1 MVALLDAGT
10 SLWRLFVGMCW
21 RLLRGTI
28 LTGFGSLWGTP
39 PHTVLCSTFNHHV
52 YASNPWIYFPESYP
66 HGSTSQSR
74 IPMDLLLTS
83 QIHLH
88 LSLAVFL
95 GSPWCQHLVQVSSSS
110 PPLLSTLHLK
120 PTFLL
125 GGNLA
130 LRMEAVGF
138 LAIGPLDLLF
148 SGGFPLPSLP
158 PSPPFTSHFHRL
170 HHPFW
175 F

>member
-1 MVALLDAGT
+1 MLQT
-10 SLWRLFVGMCW
+10 
-21 RLLRGTI
+21 
-28 LTGFGSLWGTP
+28 
-39 PHTVLCSTFNHHV
+39 
-52 YASNPWIYFPESYP
+52 

-74 IPMDLLLTS
+74 IPMGLLLTS

-130 LRMEAVGF
+130 LRMEAAGF
-138 LAIGPLDLLF
+138 LSIGPLDLLF

-158 PSPPFTSHFHRL
+158 PLHLHPQAISTAFTIRSGSEASLAPPGK
-170 HHPFW
+170 
-175 F
+175 